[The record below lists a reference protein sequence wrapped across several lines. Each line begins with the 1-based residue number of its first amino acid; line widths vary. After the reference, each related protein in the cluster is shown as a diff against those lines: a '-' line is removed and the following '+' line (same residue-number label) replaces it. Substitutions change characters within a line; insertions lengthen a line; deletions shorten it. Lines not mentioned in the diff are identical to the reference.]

1 MSGPGAWGRLIALL
15 ALVVAVVTGR
25 ALLARRPPR
34 RTSPQPLGRR
44 WSEVRPPAPEAP
56 PPPDPSLSAAARRGP
71 RAFLAALGRR
81 VGAAVGHA
89 HRTSVVR
96 GRWVVLVAWALIG
109 LFVFTALPVGRALGG
124 DAGFSNLLPADSP
137 ALQVEERALQSF
149 RVPVL
154 SGTTIV
160 AHAPDG
166 LSLNT
171 RAVLAGQAYKTTRP
185 SVLDGPATEPGSIIA
200 AVPVPFVSADTAV
213 TYLFLSPGTSIWQT
227 MTLARQYKR
236 EVVQGLAQP
245 GVDVS
250 ITGFVPAQVAQG
262 EQLAAAL
269 PRFELASL
277 LVITLIVG
285 FTFRSLL
292 APLMVLVSGGAG
304 YLIFYRVLSGTAGQF
319 GLSVPQQ
326 LEPVLAALFIGV
338 ITDYCVLLFSSFR
351 MYVEQGM
358 DRFAAADAA
367 LRDDGPVI
375 GIAGVT
381 VAGGIIA
388 LLVSPFEFFRSL
400 GPSLAV
406 TVVAA
411 VLVALTLAPAL
422 MTLVGTRMFS
432 LRGSAAVV
440 RRAER
445 HRAKRAGRVG
455 LFGRGLRVIT
465 TKPGAGGALVVA
477 VIVLTL
483 AALPVLHARLSLSF
497 TSGLPEGD
505 PVQVSARVLDRAGIR
520 GITAPVEVL
529 VEGDG
534 VAETQR
540 VQLVALQLA
549 LQLQP
554 GVARVLGPAEN
565 PLRANLG
572 VVYSADGN
580 AARYIVV
587 FDSDPLGANAVRD
600 LRTLQRNL
608 PQLVSAAGL
617 KDVRVD
623 VTGQTRI
630 ASEVASLTNESLRDT
645 LIAAVLIEFLILALY
660 LRSLLTPLVV
670 LLAGLLSMGSALGLT
685 VLLFQDVLR
694 QPGLTF
700 YAPFSTAVLL
710 LALGADY
717 TVFTV
722 GAIWRRARQ
731 LPLRES
737 ILETLP
743 GTARAVT
750 AAGVI
755 LASTFAAVGIVP
767 LTAFQQIA
775 FTMAVGLLIDTLIVR
790 PVMTPAML
798 TLLGRAA
805 LWPRRP
811 AGAPARAAAAPPP
824 AHAERPLSRT

>member
-1 MSGPGAWGRLIALL
+1 MSGPGTRGRVAAVAGVVVGLIA
-15 ALVVAVVTGR
+15 AVV
-25 ALLARRPPR
+25 L
-34 RTSPQPLGRR
+34 
-44 WSEVRPPAPEAP
+44 
-56 PPPDPSLSAAARRGP
+56 AARRRRPDRPADAAFERPAPTPGAAP
-71 RAFLAALGRR
+71 RDRDAPPERRPALPLRASRAVRG
-81 VGAAVGHA
+81 AVGHA
-89 HRTSVVR
+89 HRVAVIR
-96 GRWVVLVAWALIG
+96 GRWVVLAAWALLG
-109 LFVFTALPVGRALGG
+109 VFVFTALPVGHAVGG
-124 DAGFSNLLPADSP
+124 DAGFSNLLPANSP
-137 ALQVEERALQSF
+137 ALKVEERSLQAF

-160 AHAPDG
+160 VHAPDG
-166 LSLNT
+166 LSVRT
-171 RAVLAGQAYKTTRP
+171 RAVLAAQAYETTKP
-185 SVLDGPATEPGSIIA
+185 SLTNGPATKPGSILA
-200 AVPVPFVSADTAV
+200 AVPVPFVSANTAV
-213 TYLFLSPGTSIWQT
+213 TYLFLSPGTSIWKT
-227 MTLARQYKR
+227 MTLARQYERDVRAALKQPD
-236 EVVQGLAQP
+236 VQ
-245 GVDVS
+245 VS
-250 ITGFVPAQVAQG
+250 VTGFVPAQVAQG

-285 FTFRSLL
+285 LTFRSLL

-351 MYVEQGM
+351 TYVEQGM

-375 GIAGVT
+375 GIAGIT

-388 LLVSPFEFFRSL
+388 LLVSPFEFFRAL

-406 TVVAA
+406 TVVSA

-445 HRAKRAGRVG
+445 HRARHAGREG
-455 LFGRGLRVIT
+455 LGLRALRRLT
-465 TKPGAGGALVVA
+465 TRPAAALVAAVVIALMAVA
-477 VIVLTL
+477 
-483 AALPVLHARLSLSF
+483 AAPALHTRLSLSF
-497 TSGLPEGD
+497 TSGLPADD

-529 VEGDG
+529 VEGKD
-534 VAETQR
+534 VTNAQR
-540 VQLVALQLA
+540 VQLVALQVA

-554 GVARVLGPAEN
+554 GVVRVIGPGDN
-565 PLRANLG
+565 PLREDLG
-572 VVYSADGN
+572 VVYSPDGD

-587 FDSDPLGANAVRD
+587 FDSDPLGAVAVRD

-608 PQLVSAAGL
+608 PGLASSVGLRDVTIAA
-617 KDVRVD
+617 
-623 VTGQTRI
+623 TGQTRI

-645 LIAAVLIEFLILALY
+645 LLAAFLIEFVILGLY
-660 LRSLLTPLVV
+660 LRSLLAPLVV
-670 LLAGLLSMGSALGLT
+670 LLAGLLSVGAALGLT
-685 VLLFQDVLR
+685 VLLFQDHLG

-722 GAIWRRARQ
+722 GAIWRRARRA
-731 LPLRES
+731 PLRES

-750 AAGVI
+750 AAGII
-755 LASTFAAVGIVP
+755 LASTFAAVGLVP

-775 FTMAVGLLIDTLIVR
+775 FTMAVGLLIDTLVVR
-790 PVMTPAML
+790 PVLTPALL

-805 LWPRRP
+805 LWPGRSVPSRP
-811 AGAPARAAAAPPP
+811 RGEDRAVTAG
-824 AHAERPLSRT
+824 ERVPEPV